1 MPSEKKINNLVIN
14 EIESFDVYNYMRD
27 NGLLNRS
34 EVYTLFPEAIK
45 NYVESETI
53 NKADKTYVDKK
64 IVDLVNSA
72 PETLDTLGELADAFE
87 ENQDMVET
95 LNLAITNKMDKISDT
110 LVLVDTITGTQHKIQ
125 IQNGRLV
132 SFPIEEA

>member
-1 MPSEKKINNLVIN
+1 MPFEKKINNLVIN
-14 EIESFDVYNYMRD
+14 EIESFGVYNYMKD

-34 EVYTLFPEAIK
+34 EVYTLYPEAIK
-45 NYVESETI
+45 NYVESETV
-53 NKADKTYVDKK
+53 NKADKTYVDEK
-64 IVDLVNSA
+64 IADLVNSA

-95 LNLAITNKMDKISDT
+95 LNQAITNKMDKISDT

-125 IQNGRLV
+125 IQNDRLV